1 MFRAMILSFRT
12 INYVVKCCVVAWAA
26 CAVPAQAALVL
37 NGTRVVFPER
47 ERDVT
52 VRVENTSEQ
61 PVLAQS
67 WVDDGR
73 VDVPPEQLQVPFIV
87 APSLK
92 RVEPGRSAV
101 LRITH
106 TPASLPGDRESIYWL
121 NVLEVPA
128 GQKDAGNQLRF
139 GFRTRIK
146 LFFRP
151 TALADGVDA
160 APDQLVWKTAAA
172 APGAGGRRV
181 VLEVANPTPYYVSFG
196 KVESDAGGTFVSAG
210 GGMVAPFDRAQF
222 VLPGVAASTRK
233 PATVRYMVI
242 DDYGGRTTIT
252 KKLEN

>member
-1 MFRAMILSFRT
+1 M
-12 INYVVKCCVVAWAA
+12 
-26 CAVPAQAALVL
+26 

-52 VRVENTSEQ
+52 MRVENTSEQ

-67 WVDDGR
+67 WIDDGR
-73 VDVPPEQLQVPFIV
+73 VDVPPEQLQVPFVV
-87 APSLK
+87 APALK

-128 GQKDAGNQLRF
+128 SQKDSDNQLRF

-146 LFFRP
+146 LFYRP
-151 TALADGVDA
+151 AAIADGVDA
-160 APDQLVWKTAAA
+160 APDQLVWKTAPAS
-172 APGAGGRRV
+172 PGTGERHV

-196 KVESDAGGTFVSAG
+196 KVESDAGGPFVSAG
-210 GGMVAPFDRAQF
+210 GGMVAPFGHARFA
-222 VLPGVAASTRK
+222 LPGVVAAARK
-233 PATVRYMVI
+233 PATVRYMII

-252 KKLEN
+252 KKLAN

>member
-1 MFRAMILSFRT
+1 MILSFRT
-12 INYVVKCCVVAWAA
+12 LNYVVAFCVVAWAA
-26 CAVPAQAALVL
+26 CAAPAQAALVL

-52 VRVENTSEQ
+52 MRIENTSDQ

-67 WVDDGR
+67 WIDDGR

-92 RVEPGRSAV
+92 RVEPGRSTV

-106 TPASLPGDRESIYWL
+106 TPAPLPGDRESIYWL

-128 GQKDAGNQLRF
+128 SQKDLDNQLRF

-160 APDQLVWKTAAA
+160 APDQLVWKTITH
-172 APGAGGRRV
+172 APRAGTREV
-181 VLEVANPTPYYVSFG
+181 VIEVANPTPYYVSFG
-196 KVESDAGGTFVSAG
+196 KVESDPDGTFASAG
-210 GGMVAPFDRAQF
+210 GGMVAPFGSARF
-222 VLPGVAASTRK
+222 TLPGNAATARR
-233 PATVRYMVI
+233 PTTVRYMVI

-252 KKLEN
+252 KKLAD

>member
-1 MFRAMILSFRT
+1 MTLSFRT
-12 INYVVKCCVVAWAA
+12 INHVVMCCVMAWAA
-26 CAVPAQAALVL
+26 CAAPAQAALVL
-37 NGTRVVFPER
+37 NGTRIVFPER

-67 WVDDGR
+67 WIDDGR
-73 VDVPPEQLQVPFIV
+73 VDVPPEQLQVPFVV
-87 APSLK
+87 APALK
-92 RVEPGRSAV
+92 RVEPGRGAV

-106 TPASLPGDRESIYWL
+106 TPASLPGDRESVYWL

-128 GQKDAGNQLRF
+128 SQKDSDNQLRF

-160 APDQLVWKTAAA
+160 APDQLVWKTVAA
-172 APGAGGRRV
+172 APGGHERKL

-196 KVESDAGGTFVSAG
+196 KVESDAGGTFASAG
-210 GGMVAPFDRAQF
+210 GGMVAPFGHAQF
-222 VLPGVAASTRK
+222 VLPGVAISANK
-233 PATVRYMVI
+233 AATVRYMVI

-252 KKLEN
+252 KKLAD